1 MNPARLT
8 SPLVLYRWKR
18 PLKYLILAWY
28 RLSFA
33 IHEYPIRRRNN
44 LEDHDHRW
52 NASHRPVTYKCP
64 NGWIIFNVYG
74 RIFLVNDI
82 CRNFPSVCVLYK
94 LWLQDWTIQL
104 SFFLFSPFFSLNHF
118 SIFSFQFLFSSI
130 FNFDTIGKNFVTI
143 SKISFDLI
151 YREFW
156 LSLNAT
162 WVEFSFGISF

>member
-33 IHEYPIRRRNN
+33 IHEYPTQRRNN

-82 CRNFPSVCVLYK
+82 CKNCPSICILLAMVARLNNSAIFFLVF
-94 LWLQDWTIQL
+94 
-104 SFFLFSPFFSLNHF
+104 SFFFLNHF

-143 SKISFDLI
+143 GRISFDLI

-156 LSLNAT
+156 LSLNAR
-162 WVEFSFGISF
+162 WVEFSFGIYF